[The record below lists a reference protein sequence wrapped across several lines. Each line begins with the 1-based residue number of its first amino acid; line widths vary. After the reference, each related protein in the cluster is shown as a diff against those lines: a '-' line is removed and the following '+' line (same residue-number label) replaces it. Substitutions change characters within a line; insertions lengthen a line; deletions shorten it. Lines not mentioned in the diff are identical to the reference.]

1 MGASRTS
8 FEKLQR
14 DRAKKAK
21 ADAKRAK
28 RQGRPVAG
36 TERNASSTRETP
48 PSSSP
53 VSSTGQIGPN
63 ELLIMVEQLQ
73 GRRARKEITEEEFEE
88 LKKDL
93 LARLA

>member
-28 RQGRPVAG
+28 RQGKPIAG
-36 TERNASSTRETP
+36 TERTSSSARETQAP
-48 PSSSP
+48 AEMPSS
-53 VSSTGQIGPN
+53 GRIGPN
-63 ELLIMVEQLQ
+63 ELLVMVEQLQ
-73 GRRARKEITEEEFEE
+73 SRRARKEITEEEFEE

>member
-28 RQGRPVAG
+28 RQGRSVAG
-36 TERNASSTRETP
+36 NERSTSSAREDA
-48 PSSSP
+48 PSATL
-53 VSSTGQIGPN
+53 SSTGQIGPN
-63 ELLIMVEQLQ
+63 ELLVLVEQLQ
-73 GRRARKEITEEEFEE
+73 SRRARKEITEEEFEE

-93 LARLA
+93 LARLG